1 LGYLNSLID
10 GEEKMI
16 VKVDEKIAEAAVLG
30 GAFYGGGGGGDYREG
45 LRYARLALELGEVY
59 IVDVESISPERYVA
73 TASIIGA
80 PAAREKYVLPS
91 HMIRAVEL
99 LMDNIDVPLDGLI
112 TGENGGLSSVN
123 GWIQSAILG
132 IPIIDAPGDGRA
144 HPTGVMGSLGL
155 HKIPDYVSI
164 QAAVGGDKKAG
175 RYVELVVQGS
185 LEKVDKIIREASIQ
199 AGGMIAVARNPI
211 TVDYLKDHAAVGA
224 LSKAIE
230 VGRVFQKHLGDPLKI
245 AQEVTKLINGKI
257 IDEGTVEYVS
267 LETRSGYDIGRL
279 IINGRYD
286 KYEITFWNEYM
297 TVEDSNSRRIA
308 SFPDLIVTLNVE
320 SGLPITSAEIRK
332 NDKIILIVCPEENI
346 LLGAGVKDPQLL
358 SQVEEI
364 IGKKIT

>member
-1 LGYLNSLID
+1 
-10 GEEKMI
+10 MI
-16 VKVDEKIAEAAVLG
+16 IKVDEKIAEAAVLG

-45 LRYARLALELGEVY
+45 LRYARLAIELGEVY
-59 IVDVESISPERYVA
+59 IVDVGSISPERYVA

-80 PAAREKYVLPS
+80 PAAREKYLLPS
-91 HMIRAVEL
+91 HMIRAAQL

-132 IPIIDAPGDGRA
+132 IPIIDAPGNGRA

-155 HKIPDYVSI
+155 HKIPNYISI

-175 RYVELVVQGS
+175 RYVEFVIRGS
-185 LEKVDKIIREASIQ
+185 LEKVDKIIREASVQ

-211 TVDYLKDHAAVGA
+211 TVGYLKDHAAVGA

-230 VGRVFQKHLGDPLKI
+230 VGKIFQKYPGESLKI
-245 AQEVTKLINGKI
+245 ALEVTKLINGKI
-257 IDEGTVEYVS
+257 IDEGVIEYVS
-267 LETRSGYDIGRL
+267 LETKGGYDIGKL
-279 IINGRYD
+279 ILNGKHD

-308 SFPDLIVTLNVE
+308 SFPDLIVTLSVE
-320 SGLPITSAEIRK
+320 SGLPITSAEIKK
-332 NDKIILIVCPEENI
+332 NDKVILIICPKENI
-346 LLGAGVKDPQLL
+346 LLGAGVKDSQLL
-358 SQVEEI
+358 SQVENI
-364 IGKKIT
+364 VGKKII